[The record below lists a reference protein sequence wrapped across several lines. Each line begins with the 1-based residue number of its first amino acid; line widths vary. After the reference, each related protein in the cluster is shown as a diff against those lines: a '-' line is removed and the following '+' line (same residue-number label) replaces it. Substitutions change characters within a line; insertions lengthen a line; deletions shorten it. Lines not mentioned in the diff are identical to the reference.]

1 MHGKPYE
8 EKRRHPRVTVR
19 RKAKY
24 RIIDCRDP
32 EKVSRTLQ
40 GVVVNISS
48 GGLLLGLRQLVT
60 DGLHISYN
68 EDVQKRNWLAI
79 EIDLLPGRPSVRAV
93 GRVVW
98 YQRALESPD
107 YNFDA
112 GIEFHDIRE
121 EDRKTIED
129 FVRRFQEA

>member
-8 EKRRHPRVTVR
+8 EKRRHPRVTTR
-19 RKAKY
+19 RKVRY
-24 RIIDCRDP
+24 RIIDSGDP
-32 EKVSRTLQ
+32 EKVSRTLK
-40 GVVVNISS
+40 GWVINISS
-48 GGLLLGLRQLVT
+48 GGLLLGVRELVT

-68 EDVQKRNWLAI
+68 EDVRKRNWLAI
-79 EIDLLPGRPSVRAV
+79 EMDLLPDRPSVRAV

-98 YQRALESPD
+98 YQRATKSPD
-107 YNFDA
+107 YTFDA

-129 FVRRFQEA
+129 FVRRFPET